1 MDIKKRW
8 RVRKNRVPTIN
19 PNAYEKINLN
29 IGVGIA
35 ESAEST
41 LQRYNYFFY

>member
-1 MDIKKRW
+1 M
-8 RVRKNRVPTIN
+8 KNKSI
-19 PNAYEKINLN
+19 

-41 LQRYNYFFY
+41 LQRYNYFFIDKLFLEIF